1 MTPCGRCV
9 VPVRDPDTGEEI
21 KDSRGR
27 FIERRKATFPDFA
40 DCEAFDHFFMLIAS
54 VPEADRGETI
64 RVGTGDD

>member
-1 MTPCGRCV
+1 MNWP
-9 VPVRDPDTGEEI
+9 
-21 KDSRGR
+21 SRAAAEAWFTDYFGIETT
-27 FIERRKATFPDFA
+27 IERRKATFPDFA